1 MFEPGFNR
9 IEYRSGLRMYEQGG
23 QMFPY
28 TVELER
34 PLHMEENKEYE
45 LAVYIQGTLG
55 VLYVNNDLAFGF
67 RMYNEKA
74 RRMGFFVSEGDLTVK
89 DVHILTEKE

>member
-1 MFEPGFNR
+1 MNLQFIFR
-9 IEYRSGLRMYEQGG
+9 
-23 QMFPY
+23 
-28 TVELER
+28 
-34 PLHMEENKEYE
+34 
-45 LAVYIQGTLG
+45 GTLG